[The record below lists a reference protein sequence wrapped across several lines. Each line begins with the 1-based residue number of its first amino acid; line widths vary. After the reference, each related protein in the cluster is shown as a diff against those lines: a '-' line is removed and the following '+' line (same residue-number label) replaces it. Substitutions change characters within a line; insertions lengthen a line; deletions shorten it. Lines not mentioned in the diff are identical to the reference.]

1 MDRFK
6 RDDEVEAARLPT
18 PLGTATED
26 LRSTVESE
34 VAKIIERAQARASE
48 IEDQALE
55 KANRIDQS
63 SDRRARE
70 VLEDS
75 RQRIALMLA
84 EVDAIERSVG
94 EAVSSLRAET
104 ERLTGRIE
112 RAKSEPLL
120 TPEPPAAAP
129 EVEAEL
135 TGEPGSQNG
144 DADAPRVTQPESEMP
159 MLVSAPEIR
168 EMIRQQLLS
177 LAEAGRTRADAQRM
191 LLRFKEGEQF
201 FDLLDEIYPEETPSR
216 RGLLRRRKAPSQE
229 S

>member
-6 RDDEVEAARLPT
+6 RDDEIEATLLPT

-34 VAKIIERAQARASE
+34 VAKIVERAQARASH

-55 KANRIDQS
+55 KANRIEQG

-75 RQRIALMLA
+75 RQRIALMLS

-104 ERLTGRIE
+104 ARLTGRIDQ
-112 RAKSEPLL
+112 AKTEPLL
-120 TPEPPAAAP
+120 APDPEPPAP
-129 EVEAEL
+129 EVEAQAEA
-135 TGEPGSQNG
+135 PSPNG
-144 DADAPRVTQPESEMP
+144 DVDASQVAEPDKDMP
-159 MLVSAPEIR
+159 TLISAPEVR

-216 RGLLRRRKAPSQE
+216 RGLLRRRKAS

>member
-26 LRSTVESE
+26 LRSTVETE
-34 VAKIIERAQARASE
+34 VAKIVERAQARASE

-55 KANRIDQS
+55 RANRIDQS

-120 TPEPPAAAP
+120 TPEPEPPAP

-135 TGEPGSQNG
+135 TAEAGSQNG